1 MSVGYSRPNWARSS
15 IIYLQI
21 DSLQFKKHVPEIL
34 VVCVKRSSR
43 ATQSGSKCSITG
55 NTTRLCV
62 RRWEIIIVD
71 RQKLTIFQEFS
82 CAPLL
87 QEHLHQRNVLL
98 GTHQATTK
106 VTKKNSYIYQG
117 KRLYHAPSSMC
128 ISYFRIWRNMWEELH
143 VHFNREEIGTQINVV

>member
-106 VTKKNSYIYQG
+106 VTKKKTVTYTKGNDSTMLPPACASVTSGYEGTCGRNY
-117 KRLYHAPSSMC
+117 MF
-128 ISYFRIWRNMWEELH
+128 ISIEKK
-143 VHFNREEIGTQINVV
+143 

>member
-106 VTKKNSYIYQG
+106 VTKKKQLHIPRETTLPCSLQ
-117 KRLYHAPSSMC
+117 
-128 ISYFRIWRNMWEELH
+128 H
-143 VHFNREEIGTQINVV
+143 VHQLLQDMKEHVGGTTCSFQ